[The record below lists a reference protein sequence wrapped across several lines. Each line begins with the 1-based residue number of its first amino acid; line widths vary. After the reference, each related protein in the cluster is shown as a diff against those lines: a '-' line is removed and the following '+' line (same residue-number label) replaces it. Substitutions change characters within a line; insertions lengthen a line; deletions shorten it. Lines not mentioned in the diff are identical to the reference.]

1 MTNEECIRILK
12 VAIDSS
18 REHISFCFDEKGIK
32 ALDLAIKALEQTRW
46 IPVSERLPERNKA
59 VLVWC
64 PEYKNIYC
72 AYCNSYGDW
81 EIFGGTHMYTETP
94 IAWRLLPPGPYKA
107 ESEEV

>member
-1 MTNEECIRILK
+1 MTNEEAIKQLEVVRIGTRLK
-12 VAIDSS
+12 YAEDIV
-18 REHISFCFDEKGIK
+18 E